1 MDVYPCK
8 YFTDNFGLHSKHFF
22 YSKKKTCISERMR
35 PPPPLSGRVREE
47 SKFFNVA
54 CSFSKNVL
62 PFFCYNI
69 LFLFCF
75 IILLREAAKKVLF
88 LMAGPL
94 RPYPPSPQGLMAV
107 GTFFFSSSKSYNF
120 FFPYWPSLS
129 PTPLLH
135 WPSH

>member
-35 PPPPLSGRVREE
+35 PPPPPLSGRVREE

-88 LMAGPL
+88 LMAGP
-94 RPYPPSPQGLMAV
+94 YHPPSPQGLMAV

-129 PTPLLH
+129 PTPPLH